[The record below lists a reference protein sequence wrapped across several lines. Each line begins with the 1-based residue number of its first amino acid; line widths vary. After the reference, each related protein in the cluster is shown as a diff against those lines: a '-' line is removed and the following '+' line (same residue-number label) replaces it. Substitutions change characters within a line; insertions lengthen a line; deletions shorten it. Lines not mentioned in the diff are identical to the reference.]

1 MRPWSELTTVAEA
14 SSAFFTL
21 LAITTGGINW
31 SKDYVLVFDREAG
44 VASVDPVRGLF
55 FLTFDLSVN
64 VTTFN
69 IMLAVSKMVNSPC
82 YSGGT

>member
-1 MRPWSELTTVAEA
+1 
-14 SSAFFTL
+14 
-21 LAITTGGINW
+21 
-31 SKDYVLVFDREAG
+31 VLVFDREAG